1 MKGSHPD
8 PTGFVGDPE
17 KLRLLR
23 KIDRRDETIIA
34 LRRRLA
40 QRDTYIAKLEKMLG
54 VVHRG
59 DSDGRIDPKPL
70 GESTPSS
77 KILFKEKSPEE
88 KQRRQG
94 GAKPGHLGHGR
105 RAVARENADQVRD
118 IPCPDECP
126 DCGGKLLDFGVS
138 GRTLRDCAPPRYV
151 TIRLDAHEG
160 WCPHCGKKVSPPCP
174 DDVLPHSATTVRCD
188 AQTLAD
194 HYLHHM
200 TVGTISRRSGL
211 NRSTIHGKEH
221 DLAEILA
228 PCVDRILDDW
238 RKAPV
243 KAADETTW
251 PCNGVPG
258 YVYGFF
264 SKDCALYRY
273 RGTRSSSVAVEVFKG
288 STGTTTTDRFAGYDN
303 TVPGKHQ
310 WCFEHIKRNFLELL
324 KREPGNREYQK
335 YIPPLVD
342 LLKQAM
348 KLRGQGLPLKEHVR
362 WGEHIKKDILAI
374 AATRVKDGALQARF
388 DIFLEHPNKLWHW
401 VGDPN
406 IPAENNWAE
415 RCIRDTV
422 IFRKTGF
429 GSQGEAAM
437 ADREILQSVMETLRL
452 RYEDPAAVLADALR
466 SYKPG
471 FRCGMSKDE
480 RRAAKMAASEK
491 VADILFPRDERM
503 KPKRE

>member
-1 MKGSHPD
+1 
-8 PTGFVGDPE
+8 
-17 KLRLLR
+17 
-23 KIDRRDETIIA
+23 
-34 LRRRLA
+34 
-40 QRDTYIAKLEKMLG
+40 MLG
-54 VVHRG
+54 IVHRG
-59 DSDGRIDPKPL
+59 GPDGRIDPKPL

-77 KILFKEKSPEE
+77 RILFKEKSSEE
-88 KQRRQG
+88 KQKRQG
-94 GAKPGHLGHGR
+94 GAKPGHPGHGR
-105 RAVARENADQVRD
+105 RSVEPDKADRVRELPR
-118 IPCPDECP
+118 PDECP
-126 DCGGKLLDFGVS
+126 DCGGRLLDFGTS
-138 GRTLRDCAPPRYV
+138 SRTLRDCAPPRYV
-151 TIRLDAHEG
+151 TIRLDSHEG
-160 WCPHCGKKVSPPCP
+160 WCPRCMKKVSPPGP

-221 DLAEILA
+221 DLAEILSPSA
-228 PCVDRILDDW
+228 GRILDDW

-251 PCNGVPG
+251 PCNGAPG

-264 SKDCALYRY
+264 SKDCALYRF
-273 RGTRSSSVAVEVFKG
+273 RGTRSSSVAVEVFRG
-288 STGTTTTDRFAGYDN
+288 SAGTTTTDRYPGYDN

-324 KREPGNREYQK
+324 KSEPDNREYNK
-335 YIPPLVD
+335 FIPALVD

-348 KLRGQGLPLKEHVR
+348 KLRGRRLPLAKHIREGKR
-362 WGEHIKKDILAI
+362 IKKEILRI
-374 AATRVKDGALQARF
+374 AATRVKDGALQAKF

-401 VGDPN
+401 IKNPN

-415 RCIRDTV
+415 RCIRNTV

-437 ADREILQSVMETLRL
+437 ADRETLQSVMETLSL
-452 RYEDPAAVLADALR
+452 RHKDPVGVLAEALKA
-466 SYKPG
+466 YKPR
-471 FRCGMSKDE
+471 FRRGMTAEE
-480 RRAAKMAASEK
+480 RQMAKEAAAEK
-491 VADILFPRDERM
+491 VADVLFPRDGRT

>member
-1 MKGSHPD
+1 
-8 PTGFVGDPE
+8 
-17 KLRLLR
+17 
-23 KIDRRDETIIA
+23 
-34 LRRRLA
+34 
-40 QRDTYIAKLEKMLG
+40 MLG
-54 VVHRG
+54 IVRRG
-59 DSDGRIDPKPL
+59 GSDGRIDPKPL

-77 KILFKEKSPEE
+77 KILFKAKSPEE
-88 KQRRQG
+88 RQRRQG
-94 GAKPGHLGHGR
+94 GAKQGHPGHGR
-105 RAVARENADQVRD
+105 RSVAKEDADQVRD
-118 IPCPDECP
+118 LPCPDECP
-126 DCGGKLLDFGVS
+126 DCGGRLLDFGVA

-160 WCPHCGKKVSPPCP
+160 WCPHCMKKVSPPRP

-221 DLAEILA
+221 DLAGILA
-228 PCVDRILDDW
+228 PCADRILADW
-238 RKAPV
+238 RRASV

-273 RGTRSSSVAVEVFKG
+273 RGTRSSSVAVEVFEG

-324 KREPGNREYQK
+324 KREPENREYLK

-342 LLKQAM
+342 LLGQAM
-348 KLRGQGLPLKEHVR
+348 ELRSLALPLEEHVR
-362 WGEHIKKDILAI
+362 RGRQIKKEILGI
-374 AATRVKDGALQARF
+374 AAARVRDGALQAKF
-388 DIFLEHPNKLWHW
+388 DIFLEHPDKLWHW
-401 VGDPN
+401 IGDPN

-415 RCIRDTV
+415 RCIRNTV

-452 RYEDPAAVLADALR
+452 RYEDPVGALVGALKAYR
-466 SYKPG
+466 PE
-471 FRCGMSKDE
+471 FRRGMTKDE
-480 RRAAKMAASEK
+480 RRIAKREASEK
-491 VADILFPRDERM
+491 VADILFPRDGHA

>member
-1 MKGSHPD
+1 MRR
-8 PTGFVGDPE
+8 
-17 KLRLLR
+17 KLAV
-23 KIDRRDETIIA
+23 KDA
-34 LRRRLA
+34 
-40 QRDTYIAKLEKMLG
+40 YIAKLEKMLG
-54 VVHRG
+54 IVRRG
-59 DSDGRIDPKPL
+59 DSDGKIDPKPL

-77 KILFKEKSPEE
+77 KVLFKAKSSEE
-88 KQRRQG
+88 NQKRQG
-94 GAKPGHLGHGR
+94 GAKPGHPGHGR
-105 RAVARENADQVRD
+105 KTVAKEDADQARD
-118 IPCPDECP
+118 LPCPDECP
-126 DCGGKLLDFGVS
+126 DCGGKILGLGVS
-138 GRTLRDCAPPRYV
+138 SRTLRDCAPPRYV

-160 WCPHCGKKVSPPCP
+160 WCPHCMKKVSPPRP

-228 PCVDRILDDW
+228 PCAGRILDDW
-238 RKAPV
+238 RRASV

-273 RGTRSSSVAVEVFKG
+273 RGTRSSSVAAEVFKG

-324 KREPGNREYQK
+324 NREPENREYLK

-342 LLKQAM
+342 LLRQAM
-348 KLRGQGLPLKEHVR
+348 KLRSLGLPPEEHVR
-362 WGEHIKKDILAI
+362 EGERIKKAILGI
-374 AATRVKDGALQARF
+374 AATRVKDGALQAKF

-401 VGDPN
+401 TEDPD

-415 RCIRDTV
+415 RCIRNTV

-437 ADREILQSVMETLRL
+437 ADREVLQSVMETLRL
-452 RYEDPAAVLADALR
+452 QHEDPVGVLADALKAYR
-466 SYKPG
+466 PK
-471 FRCGMSKDE
+471 FRRGMTPDE
-480 RRAAKMAASEK
+480 RRTAKEEAAKK
-491 VADILFPRDERM
+491 VADVLFPRKEHT